1 MTAEQALSDFCRFY
15 GLKLQ
20 PDGTTGLGRYG
31 TVRVGDP
38 PDSEHLIATL
48 EMLSEDV
55 WRELRPL
62 LVASGC
68 SIINQTTTGADV
80 TFSLFQRGG
89 NPASNTV
96 GSALGR
102 VI

>member
-1 MTAEQALSDFCRFY
+1 MTEAEQALTRFCSFY

-20 PDGTTGLGRYG
+20 PDGTGLGRFG
-31 TVRVGDP
+31 SVRVADP